1 MRTIINRNIT
11 KLRSKIYELE
21 SFEGDYESTIE
32 LNRKVK
38 DLKDQLY
45 EWLLAEKRLTSLFED
60 LDKAIDTLQKKTKD
74 D

>member
-60 LDKAIDTLQKKTKD
+60 LDKAIDTFQKKTKD

>member
-11 KLRSKIYELE
+11 KLRSKIEELE